1 MKNYQK
7 IIFISGNTASVGHRF
22 RVTHKADAL
31 EANGYRTE
39 TYDLKDVTDSFL
51 LPECDMLV
59 IFRAAW
65 NHHLNRLV
73 EVCNGK
79 KIPVIFDIDDLLFD
93 ADILHNGYWAYY
105 DELPE
110 EDRYLWL
117 LKVKGY
123 QKTLERCDAAL
134 LSTQPLKTA
143 ASRFC
148 PQTWLLPNTLDKHL
162 VTAANNAKKTIKPSE
177 IDGKTRVGFA
187 SGTPTHKKDFGVA
200 VQGIS
205 RILGE
210 NNNII
215 LTILG
220 ALNPAEYPVLA
231 PYMDRVE
238 IRPHV
243 NTGELASEVHRFDI
257 NLAPLEINNPF
268 CASKSA
274 LRCIMA
280 SIVEIPSV
288 VSPTQPL
295 REAVEEGKYG
305 LIARNDEEWYQ
316 GIHTLI
322 ENTALRNRLGTE
334 SNINTLQNFG
344 PEAGASMTLDVFDA
358 IIRDWRSYKN

>member
-123 QKTLERCDAAL
+123 QKTLE
-134 LSTQPLKTA
+134 
-143 ASRFC
+143 
-148 PQTWLLPNTLDKHL
+148 
-162 VTAANNAKKTIKPSE
+162 
-177 IDGKTRVGFA
+177 
-187 SGTPTHKKDFGVA
+187 
-200 VQGIS
+200 
-205 RILGE
+205 
-210 NNNII
+210 
-215 LTILG
+215 
-220 ALNPAEYPVLA
+220 
-231 PYMDRVE
+231 
-238 IRPHV
+238 
-243 NTGELASEVHRFDI
+243 
-257 NLAPLEINNPF
+257 
-268 CASKSA
+268 
-274 LRCIMA
+274 
-280 SIVEIPSV
+280 
-288 VSPTQPL
+288 
-295 REAVEEGKYG
+295 
-305 LIARNDEEWYQ
+305 
-316 GIHTLI
+316 
-322 ENTALRNRLGTE
+322 
-334 SNINTLQNFG
+334 
-344 PEAGASMTLDVFDA
+344 
-358 IIRDWRSYKN
+358 